1 MNLLRVI
8 LNVRSITAY
17 SATVRHVYRIIVC
30 RTQLTLIH
38 FHCVQHTVKLHIVE
52 KTPSCQ
58 LYVLVS
64 KRFFPLQV
72 TLRPKCG
79 RMEIGK
85 RIRRRGLLPK
95 EITLR
100 APGVQILQIPDN
112 GISSVPTE
120 NQLGLRGH
128 FPRSSLIASTMR
140 KLHLRVAPKRDLE

>member
-1 MNLLRVI
+1 MNLLCAI
-8 LNVRSITAY
+8 LTVCSITAC
-17 SATVRHVYRIIVC
+17 SATVRYVCRIIVC
-30 RTQLTLIH
+30 RTQLTEMYA
-38 FHCVQHTVKLHIVE
+38 HCAQHTVKLHIVE
-52 KTPSCQ
+52 NAPSWQ
-58 LYVLVS
+58 LYVRGT
-64 KRFFPLQV
+64 KRLLPLQV
-72 TLRPKCG
+72 KLRPKCG

-100 APGVQILQIPDN
+100 APGVQILQRPDS

-120 NQLGLRGH
+120 NQLGLRGR